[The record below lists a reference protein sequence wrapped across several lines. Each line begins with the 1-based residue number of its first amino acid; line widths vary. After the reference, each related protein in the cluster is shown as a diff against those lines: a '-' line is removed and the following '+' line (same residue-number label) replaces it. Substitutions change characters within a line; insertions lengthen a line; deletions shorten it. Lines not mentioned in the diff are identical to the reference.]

1 MFGLQVTLLLC
12 THALGQ
18 SAAGAPSCQQFVVA
32 ALPFDS
38 QGSEAG
44 NYQVLKFTPATNGLE
59 VVSKFILD
67 GPLTEGRIAFTDDGE
82 YGVVPLKNGN
92 LGVFQLDCVSGAA
105 TVIAGNFTC
114 PDFVKNPVRDSL
126 TRDQFWVSSD
136 RAVYSLR
143 IDRANASVVVD
154 ETPYLAAYIP
164 ATFQFLDGLGA
175 DQQQV
180 LMTIHSGVVNLI
192 DWPTKQILATASGW
206 PRLHQPIVSDACVL
220 GSGAERHLLM
230 LDDDQFAAN
239 GNTCGIVRLSGLGS
253 AAPAITRVQVIPKL
267 VDPSGIACSPFHN
280 AAVISTG
287 QGNSLV
293 RISYDPSDA
302 KVPFANAGPVPYT
315 GGGPQLPGTV
325 AAASAAGASPG
336 RVFVA
341 ELSGVRQLQ
350 FQAGGSVTD
359 LGLFSFGSGTGNIC
373 GGIGSSV

>member
-1 MFGLQVTLLLC
+1 
-12 THALGQ
+12 
-18 SAAGAPSCQQFVVA
+18 
-32 ALPFDS
+32 
-38 QGSEAG
+38 
-44 NYQVLKFTPATNGLE
+44 
-59 VVSKFILD
+59 
-67 GPLTEGRIAFTDDGE
+67 
-82 YGVVPLKNGN
+82 
-92 LGVFQLDCVSGAA
+92 
-105 TVIAGNFTC
+105 
-114 PDFVKNPVRDSL
+114 
-126 TRDQFWVSSD
+126 
-136 RAVYSLR
+136 VYSLR

-192 DWPTKQILATASGW
+192 DWPTTKILATASGW
-206 PRLHQPIVSDACVL
+206 PRLHQPSVSDACVL

-315 GGGPQLPGTV
+315 GGGPQLPGTG